1 MSGGKNES
9 DSDFGDE
16 KLFICSTKQKRAE
29 AEALVRLHGYSV
41 KKACDIVCLS
51 VEDYRKSKPVPQ
63 SRIEHLPTPEQIQE
77 MCETL
82 LAMRRLNEFR
92 RPPGKLFPFD

>member
-1 MSGGKNES
+1 MPGIKHES

-29 AEALVRLHGYSV
+29 AEALIRLHGYSV
-41 KKACDIVCLS
+41 KKACDLVCIS
-51 VEDYRKSKPVPQ
+51 VDEYRRSPPVPQ
-63 SRIEHLPTPEQIQE
+63 SRIQHLPTPEQIRE

-82 LAMRRLNEFR
+82 LALRRLNETR
-92 RPPGKLFPFD
+92 RQQGKLFPSD